1 MKPYGIAI
9 IVMLLSLGT
18 ARGQQAQP
26 RATQSTAV
34 TQTPATSSRRSYDPM
49 AREGT
54 TSAQPKG
61 IVETTLAGI
70 NPQNKD
76 YGSVVAAW
84 RKEVFETTVNRVY
97 LWSIFILCL
106 VLGASLLGNGWLFRE
121 RQRRVAISANM
132 VVQLYNAYIGS
143 RAKAL
148 EVIGKHNTLVERYNQ
163 LSDEMSTVRS
173 RKNSQ
178 KEEAGAAQIDYDRA
192 EEDKEMRPGPP
203 VMEVAAVDE
212 AIGEDDEVRTKP
224 ENLRRQLQEY
234 ESKLQ
239 RKDAQLQAKENTITN
254 LRSRLA
260 RAHDSLEGQRLQKS
274 ETK

>member
-1 MKPYGIAI
+1 MKRYGIVI

-26 RATQSTAV
+26 RAMQSTAV

-49 AREGT
+49 AREGV
-54 TSAQPKG
+54 TSGQRKG
-61 IVETTLAGI
+61 IVETTIAGI

-76 YGSVVAAW
+76 YGSVLAAW

-106 VLGASLLGNGWLFRE
+106 VLGTSLFGNGWLFRE

-148 EVIGKHNTLVERYNQ
+148 EVIGKHNTLVERYNR
-163 LSDEMSTVRS
+163 LSDETRVLRS
-173 RKNSQ
+173 QKDGQ
-178 KEEAGAAQIDYDRA
+178 KEEAGPPQIDYDRV

-203 VMEVAAVDE
+203 VVEVTAVDDAVE
-212 AIGEDDEVRTKP
+212 EDDGRGAKP

-274 ETK
+274 ETT